1 MRVYHSSSVRVEHPD
16 LHDAGYHAILEA
28 KYARIIE
35 EISNMYSISLDEAM
49 DMFYHSDTMQLMEE
63 VLPTCIAVVTSIL
76 PRKCG
81 ESGIH
86 KKYDE

>member
-16 LHDAGYHAILEA
+16 QHDAGFHAILEA

-49 DMFYHSDTMQLMEE
+49 DMFYHSDTMQLM
-63 VLPTCIAVVTSIL
+63 
-76 PRKCG
+76 
-81 ESGIH
+81 
-86 KKYDE
+86 